1 MIERLALFL
10 SLAWR
15 NLWRNVRRT
24 LITFVAISVGVWS
37 MVVLAAL
44 MQAWGASAFDAAVRT
59 MTGHGQIHARQYL
72 DDPTV
77 DHRYAPVWWQTA

>member
-44 MQAWGASAFDAAVRT
+44 MQAWGS
-59 MTGHGQIHARQYL
+59 
-72 DDPTV
+72 
-77 DHRYAPVWWQTA
+77 